1 MLTYVVFA
9 GLCVLATV
17 ILFLPGA
24 CVLSVFRVR
33 PLALLGASP
42 VLTVFMVTVATVLLE
57 RAGVAW
63 NRGTASAAL
72 VLIMAVLLPVEVLRR
87 RRRGCAGTGVRSE
100 GEPSDEK
107 TPEGESSPRGESLG
121 TVLRRL
127 AIATAP
133 AALLQGGLVLR
144 IMGRTDAI
152 LQNHDVMFHLNLIEE
167 IGATGDASVLTSS
180 WAISGSAF
188 YPSTFHAL
196 AALLLGLADVP
207 TAFNAELL
215 CLGAVLLPASLVLLT
230 RAIGL
235 RWWTCSLAGL
245 LGITTMWMPGFTFF
259 YNGQAPAGL
268 AAALIPGALTVLFDA
283 ARTVRPRTLI
293 LLGGAL
299 SIGLTAAHPGGGQWL
314 VVTACALG
322 AIRAFARLAMGV
334 GGRTCAAV
342 RRSLSTALLCLL
354 PLVVICTIPQLQRM
368 ADFKRV
374 RPHPQQS
381 LTEILLLAP
390 QEGPPLLYAP
400 LILLAVIGVVH
411 LLRRRHWAL
420 PVVWACA
427 AGLTALAFFPVPP
440 LSAFTGGWWADPS
453 RFLSVL
459 VLVVGVLAAVGC
471 QALVERIAGEGRRWR
486 AAAAVLVPAL
496 ATILAAA
503 SVAFNDVWVRHGYD
517 EASLAYSPWVSDEEQ
532 DLLEGDMRYLFDG
545 AVVFGAPNTGAGL
558 IPVLT
563 DGRSMNRTII
573 IDNSNRPEQRYLGY
587 HFRNIAT
594 DKKVCDII
602 RAQSG
607 TPLYY
612 EDSDVD
618 PMEIYWL
625 YPGYYDVDTSVGF
638 EEIARIDTAVVYR
651 ITACDEVTAGRDWKG
666 RPPSPRARTR
676 WR

>member
-24 CVLSVFRVR
+24 CVLSVFRAR

-42 VLTVFMVTVATVLLE
+42 VLTVFMVTAATVLFE

-63 NRGTASAAL
+63 NRGTASAAF
-72 VLIMAVLLPVEVLRR
+72 VLIVAVLLPVEVLRR
-87 RRRGCAGTGVRSE
+87 RRRGRAGTGVRSE

-133 AALLQGGLVLR
+133 AALLQGGLVLH

-152 LQNHDVMFHLNLIEE
+152 LQNHDVMFHLNLIEQ
-167 IGATGDASVLTSS
+167 IRATGDASMLTSS
-180 WAISGSAF
+180 RAINGGAF

-196 AALLLGLADVP
+196 AALLLGPTDVP

-215 CLGAVLLPASLVLLT
+215 CIGAVLLPASLVLLA

-235 RWWTCSLAGL
+235 RWWVCSLAGL
-245 LGITTMWMPGFTFF
+245 VGIATMWIPGFMFF

-268 AAALIPGALTVLFDA
+268 ATALIPGALAVLFDA
-283 ARTVRPRTLI
+283 ARTVRPRTLV

-299 SIGLTAAHPGGGQWL
+299 SIGLAAAHPGGGQWL
-314 VVTACALG
+314 IVTACVLG
-322 AIRAFARLAMGV
+322 TIRALARIVTGA
-334 GGRTCAAV
+334 GGRTRTAV
-342 RRSLSTALLCLL
+342 LRSSTTALLCLL
-354 PLVVICTIPQLQRM
+354 PLVVTCVIPQLQRM

-374 RPHPQQS
+374 RPDPQQA
-381 LTEILLLAP
+381 LARILLLAP
-390 QEGPPLLYAP
+390 QEGPPLLYAL
-400 LILLAVIGVVH
+400 LILLAVIGVID
-411 LLRRRHWAL
+411 LLRRRHWAMPL
-420 PVVWACA
+420 VWACA
-427 AGLTALAFFPVPP
+427 VGLTALAFFPVPP
-440 LSAFTGGWWADPS
+440 LSALTGGWWADPD

-459 VLVVGVLAAVGC
+459 VLVVGVLAAAGC
-471 QALVERIAGEGRRWR
+471 QTLVERIAGEGRRR
-486 AAAAVLVPAL
+486 AAAAILVPAL
-496 ATILAAA
+496 IGALAAA
-503 SVAFNDVWVRHGYD
+503 SIVFNDVWVRRGYD
-517 EASLAYSPWVSDEEQ
+517 EASLIYSPWVSGQEQ
-532 DLLEGDMRYLFDG
+532 DLLEGDMRELFDG
-545 AVVFGAPNTGAGL
+545 TVVFGAPNTGAGL

-573 IDNSNRPEQRYLGY
+573 IGNPHKPEQEYLGY
-587 HFRNIAT
+587 HFRDIAT
-594 DKKVCDII
+594 DEKVCDII
-602 RAQSG
+602 RAQPG
-607 TPLYY
+607 EPLYY

-618 PMEIYWL
+618 PMEMYWL